1 MKNEAIKSK
10 LIKGQG
16 GFTLLEVIV
25 ALSILTFGLLA
36 VGSMQI
42 SAIQGNAFGGRLT
55 EGTTLAQ
62 DKLETLIALPYD
74 SVQSS
79 AAPEQNGNYSI
90 SWIVTQGDPLPN
102 TKRVEVTV
110 SWNDKGTMRSTL
122 LSSVKTLY

>member
-1 MKNEAIKSK
+1 MDRIMDFLRKRQMKNEAIKSK

-25 ALSILTFGLLA
+25 ALSILTFG
-36 VGSMQI
+36 
-42 SAIQGNAFGGRLT
+42 LT